1 MRRLPCFSERHGP
14 FRRLSVNSD
23 LERCMAV
30 LGGLKAT
37 AGMNEGA
44 RNRLAVDAV
53 CCALLPGMSKRV
65 VVFPSGAPT

>member
-1 MRRLPCFSERHGP
+1 M
-14 FRRLSVNSD
+14 NSD
-23 LERCMAV
+23 LEWCMAV

-53 CCALLPGMSKRV
+53 CCASPQGMSKRV
-65 VVFPSGAPT
+65 EVELSGAPIWVYYEGEDNGDNTREES